1 MAVSKPRPQQPA
13 RLQPLRSSPDYKAM
27 LAEENSRPGTPD
39 RVSRSSFSSIRE
51 HDNPIPQSFSQS
63 KVSSY
68 FNADSDEAIV
78 DETPTTT
85 NSPPVTP
92 SASSTSSARALN
104 MIQTQ
109 FQPPVTNPNSKLLG
123 YWTPADSFQG
133 WKGIQVRGKLAS
145 KSFGDLQVLHQVFSN
160 PPPRP
165 AKRGQNR
172 SGDAPIERLPTEILS
187 KPFPCVP
194 CSPHLRLVGW
204 LCVVRCVCRWL
215 TRLTRRH
222 HKPPRS

>member
-1 MAVSKPRPQQPA
+1 
-13 RLQPLRSSPDYKAM
+13 M
-27 LAEENSRPGTPD
+27 LADENSRPGTPD

-51 HDNPIPQSFSQS
+51 HDNILPQSFSQS

-68 FNADSDEAIV
+68 FNADSDEAAIL
-78 DETPTTT
+78 DDPPTTP
-85 NSPPVTP
+85 SPPVTP
-92 SASSTSSARALN
+92 SASSTSSTRALN

-133 WKGIQVRGKLAS
+133 WKGIQVKGKLAS
-145 KSFGDLQVLHQVFSN
+145 KSFGDLQVLHQVFSS

-187 KPFPCVP
+187 KPFLICVA
-194 CSPHLRLVGW
+194 PHVHI
-204 LCVVRCVCRWL
+204 VRCVFVRRSL
-215 TRLTRRH
+215 TFLSRCH
-222 HKPPRS
+222 HQPACS